1 MSRRLKIAGCVESLG
16 GSLRRHDH
24 AAQLV
29 EFAVA
34 LPLLVVFVVGIFDF
48 SSAFTLKL
56 RLTNLARN
64 AARVAAA
71 GPISDVQPG
80 STPISVM
87 DAFYVID
94 NYLQASNI
102 NDCSVGNTPT
112 GAGVTWTFTGTGS
125 GCPAAGLTIV
135 VNRGYYFPATG
146 ATMPAISCAPLSPN
160 GATAVIA
167 TCVSIQY
174 PYPWKFGRAAS
185 LLGNNATLPV
195 QISTVAI
202 ALNEN

>member
-1 MSRRLKIAGCVESLG
+1 VSRLLQIRGCIERLGV
-16 GSLRRHDH
+16 SLRRHDH

-48 SSAFTLKL
+48 SSTFTLKL
-56 RLTNLARN
+56 KLTNLARN

-71 GPISDVQPG
+71 DPINDVQPG
-80 STPISVM
+80 STPVSVM

-94 NYLQASNI
+94 NYLQANNI
-102 NDCSVGNTPT
+102 NDCSVSSTPT
-112 GAGVTWTFTGTGS
+112 GAAVTWTFTGTGS
-125 GCPAAGLTIV
+125 GCPAAGLQIV
-135 VNRGYYFPATG
+135 VNRGYYFPATA
-146 ATMPAISCAPLSPN
+146 ATIPAISCASLSPS

-185 LLGNNATLPV
+185 LLGNSVTLPT